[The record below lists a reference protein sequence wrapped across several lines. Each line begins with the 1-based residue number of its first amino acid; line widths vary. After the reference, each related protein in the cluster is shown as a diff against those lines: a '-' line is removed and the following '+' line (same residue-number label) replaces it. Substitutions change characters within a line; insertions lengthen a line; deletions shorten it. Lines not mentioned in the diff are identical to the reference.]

1 MASATFDPRPGPVID
16 EDSASY
22 WADLARRVIPIQRCL
37 NCGEVRCPP
46 LPACAN
52 CGSTDF
58 AEDQSCG
65 RGVLYSWIGVHRAVG
80 TIRPEEVP
88 VTIATVELEEGPR
101 LVARLEDGPRR
112 PVIGSAVEAVF
123 HDHPD
128 WTELS
133 FRPVGPQQA
142 GDAG

>member
-1 MASATFDPRPGPVID
+1 MTPTTEGPRPGPVTD
-16 EDSASY
+16 EDSAPY
-22 WADLARRVIPIQRCL
+22 WAALARRVILVQRCRS
-37 NCGEVRCPP
+37 CGEVRCPP

-58 AEDQSCG
+58 AEGQSSG
-65 RGVLYSWIGVHRAVG
+65 RGVLYSWIGVYRAVG

-101 LVARLEDGPRR
+101 LVARLENGPQR
-112 PVIGSAVEAVF
+112 PVIGSALEAVF
-123 HDHPD
+123 HDHPG

-133 FRPVGPQQA
+133 FRPAGPRPA
-142 GDAG
+142 GEEG

>member
-1 MASATFDPRPGPVID
+1 MASATGDPRPGPVID

-22 WADLARRVIPIQRCL
+22 WAGLARRVIPIQRCL

-58 AEDQSCG
+58 AEGQSCG

-101 LVARLEDGPRR
+101 MLTNIVDSEPA
-112 PVIGSAVEAVF
+112 
-123 HDHPD
+123 
-128 WTELS
+128 ELS
-133 FRPVGPQQA
+133 VGQRVSLVFDQA
-142 GDAG
+142 GDYKLPRFRA